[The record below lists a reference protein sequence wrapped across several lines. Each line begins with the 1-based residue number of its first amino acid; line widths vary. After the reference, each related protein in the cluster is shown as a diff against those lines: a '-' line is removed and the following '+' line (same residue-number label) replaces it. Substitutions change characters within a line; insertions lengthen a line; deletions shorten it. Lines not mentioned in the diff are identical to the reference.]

1 MMTQIAKM
9 ITPVWRPTAQN
20 LMKREKTV
28 KAVSLAAGW
37 PVRAMQVR
45 ARMTTWTL
53 MAAKMVVKTM
63 LMRYALWQDPLSGGL
78 NHPRHLLDSD

>member
-1 MMTQIAKM
+1 
-9 ITPVWRPTAQN
+9 
-20 LMKREKTV
+20 
-28 KAVSLAAGW
+28 
-37 PVRAMQVR
+37 
-45 ARMTTWTL
+45 L